1 METWCDSLHDWN
13 AVVDGYVLFRK
24 DRPAWWGDAVAL
36 YVRDLQVCIKLYLGG
51 MMKKWRTYGWEL
63 RGRLKW
69 LTLIWVFITGHLIR
83 RRKLMRPST
92 DSWKYPCNHR
102 HCFSWKTSAT
112 LWFAGEGT
120 LPCNTWSSRFL
131 QCVEDNF
138 LMQVVEEPMRR
149 CVLLRPTWI

>member
-1 METWCDSLHDWN
+1 MTGMLMWTVIYISGN
-13 AVVDGYVLFRK
+13 ADQQGEVLEMLFMWESNWITLCS
-24 DRPAWWGDAVAL
+24 AW
-36 YVRDLQVCIKLYLGG
+36 GG
-51 MMKKWRTYGWEL
+51 MMNEWRTYGWEL